1 MSELNDRLIRVG
13 ITHGDFNGIGY
24 ETIIKTFEN
33 SGMLELCAPVVYGLH
48 KAATAYRK
56 VLNTQDFNFFGIQDA
71 DHIAKNHCNFINLS
85 DADITVEPGVIS
97 HAAGFWAVR
106 ALQRATDDLIAGK
119 IDVLVTAPFN
129 KSTVQSNEFSFPGHT
144 EYLAER
150 ANEKQYLM
158 LLISDKL
165 RVGTVTGHIPIQE
178 VAGKLSIDL
187 IIQKVK
193 VMNASLIQ
201 DFGITKPRIAVLGL
215 NPHAGDNGLIG
226 KEEQNII
233 APAVQKLN
241 EEGILAFGPYAADGF
256 FGVGSWSKFDGVMA
270 MYHDQGLIPFKSIA
284 FHQGVNFTAGLP
296 FVRTSPDHGT
306 AYDIAGKNLAD
317 PDSLREAIYAGI
329 DIYRNRAIHKKIAGN
344 PLQIMQK
351 RERDRDR

>member
-33 SGMLELCAPVVYGLH
+33 SGMLELCTPVIYGLH

-56 VLNTQDFNFFGIQDA
+56 VLNTQD
-71 DHIAKNHCNFINLS
+71 L
-85 DADITVEPGVIS
+85 EPGVIS

-119 IDVLVTAPFN
+119 IDVLITAPFN

-187 IIQKVK
+187 IKSRVK
-193 VMNASLIQ
+193 
-201 DFGITKPRIAVLGL
+201 
-215 NPHAGDNGLIG
+215 
-226 KEEQNII
+226 
-233 APAVQKLN
+233 
-241 EEGILAFGPYAADGF
+241 
-256 FGVGSWSKFDGVMA
+256 
-270 MYHDQGLIPFKSIA
+270 
-284 FHQGVNFTAGLP
+284 
-296 FVRTSPDHGT
+296 
-306 AYDIAGKNLAD
+306 AY
-317 PDSLREAIYAGI
+317 
-329 DIYRNRAIHKKIAGN
+329 KI
-344 PLQIMQK
+344 
-351 RERDRDR
+351 

>member
-1 MSELNDRLIRVG
+1 MSDLNERLIKVG
-13 ITHGDFNGIGY
+13 ISHGDFNGIGY
-24 ETIIKTFEN
+24 EVIMKTFEN
-33 SGMLELCAPVVYGLH
+33 HGMLELCTPIVYGLH

-56 VLNTQDFNFFGIQDA
+56 VLNLQEFNFYGIQDA
-71 DHIAKNHCNFINLS
+71 EKAAKNHCNFINLS
-85 DADITVEPGVIS
+85 DADVTIEPGVVS

-106 ALQRATDDLIAGK
+106 ALQKATDDLIAGK

-158 LLISDKL
+158 LLVSDKL
-165 RVGTVTGHIPIQE
+165 RVGTVTGHIPIQD
-178 VAGKLSIDL
+178 VSSKLSIDL

-193 VMNASLIQ
+193 VMNKSLIQ
-201 DFGITKPRIAVLGL
+201 DFGINKPRIAVLGL

-233 APAVQKLN
+233 NPAIQKLN
-241 EEGILAFGPYAADGF
+241 EEGILAYGPYGADGF
-256 FGVGSWSKFDGVMA
+256 FGVGLWKKFDGIMA
-270 MYHDQGLIPFKSIA
+270 IYHDQGLIPFKSIA

-306 AYDIAGKNLAD
+306 AYEISGKNEAS
-317 PDSLREAIYAGI
+317 PDSFREAIYTAI
-329 DIYRNRAIHKKIAGN
+329 DVFRNRQTHNLISSN
-344 PLQIMQK
+344 PLQVMQK
-351 RERDRDR
+351 RERER